1 MQGYS
6 HSKNRPETALL
17 FPFIA
22 MGEIADTSTD
32 VYYEYITLKL
42 INFVPLSALGT

>member
-1 MQGYS
+1 
-6 HSKNRPETALL
+6 
-17 FPFIA
+17 

-42 INFVPLSALGT
+42 RNFVPLSALGTINHGENSDFNRCDEM